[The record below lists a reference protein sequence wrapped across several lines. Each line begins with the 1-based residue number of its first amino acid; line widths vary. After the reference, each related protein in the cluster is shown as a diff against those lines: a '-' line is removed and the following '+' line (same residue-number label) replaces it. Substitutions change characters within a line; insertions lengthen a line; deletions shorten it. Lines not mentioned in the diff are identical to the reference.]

1 MKNEREGIV
10 IRLADCPLKIPR
22 TREVT
27 YRRLINKPAF
37 IVSASVWSPRGLPC
51 ERLYRC
57 RARQKPGQD
66 VADAEVLMPVVRFIY
81 TDSVD
86 NGTYP
91 AFTLFQR
98 YAIDSN
104 VLRESSYS
112 IPEINCGFNTGS
124 VSIIYRLEIFFV

>member
-27 YRRLINKPAF
+27 YRLINKPAF

-66 VADAEVLMPVVRFIY
+66 VADAEVLMPVVVTFRFTRILRIMLC
-81 TDSVD
+81 
-86 NGTYP
+86 
-91 AFTLFQR
+91 TLPFQR
-98 YAIDSN
+98 YAIDSSI
-104 VLRESSYS
+104 LRESDIGLFHS
-112 IPEINCGFNTGS
+112 GDKLRF
-124 VSIIYRLEIFFV
+124 

>member
-1 MKNEREGIV
+1 MKNERERIV

-27 YRRLINKPAF
+27 YRLINKPAF

-66 VADAEVLMPVVRFIY
+66 VADAEVLMPVVVTFY
-81 TDSVD
+81 TDSAD
-86 NGTYP
+86 NAMYSAFP
-91 AFTLFQR
+91 A
-98 YAIDSN
+98 
-104 VLRESSYS
+104 LRD
-112 IPEINCGFNTGS
+112 
-124 VSIIYRLEIFFV
+124 

>member
-27 YRRLINKPAF
+27 YRLINKPAF

-66 VADAEVLMPVVRFIY
+66 VADAEVLMPVIVTFY

-86 NGTYP
+86 NAMYP
-91 AFTLFQR
+91 ALP
-98 YAIDSN
+98 A
-104 VLRESSYS
+104 LRD
-112 IPEINCGFNTGS
+112 
-124 VSIIYRLEIFFV
+124 